1 MNNRKI
7 RIAVDAMGGDFAPRA
22 IVDGA
27 VQACREVSAE
37 IILVGKE
44 QAIRMELK
52 RHKTAGLSLSIQ
64 KASEVVSMED
74 NPLDVVRK
82 KKDSSIRVGIE
93 LVNDNKADAF
103 VSAGNSGAVA
113 SGALFVLGRI
123 KGIDRPAIATIMPAL
138 KSRVIVLDAGANN
151 SCKPF
156 HLTQFAVMGS
166 VYSKYYLSCS
176 NPRVSVLSNGEE
188 ESKGNDMTREAHA
201 LLSKSKLNYTGYI
214 EGKDVFKG
222 TADVVVCDG
231 FTGNVLLK
239 VAEGVAECLGKA
251 LKEEMSGS
259 LRSKIG
265 YLFSRNAFINFKN
278 RFDYAQYGGALLLG
292 VKGPVIICHGRST
305 AEAMKNAVKM
315 AAQCVEH
322 KVVYHLSHD
331 LEVSQDLT
339 TFAKKPSLFEKLF
352 KSEKKTEPEQ

>member
-1 MNNRKI
+1 MSNRKI
-7 RIAVDAMGGDFAPRA
+7 KIAVDAMGGDFAPRA
-22 IVDGA
+22 VVEGS
-27 VQACREVSAE
+27 VQACREIGAE

-52 RHKTAGLSLSIQ
+52 RHKTAGLPLSIH
-64 KASEVVSMED
+64 KASEIVGMED

-93 LVNDNKADAF
+93 LVLENKADAF

-113 SGALFVLGRI
+113 SGALFVLNRI
-123 KGIDRPAIATIMPAL
+123 KGIDRPAIATILPAL
-138 KSRVIVLDAGANN
+138 KSRVILLDAGANN
-151 SCKPF
+151 SCKPY
-156 HLTQFAVMGS
+156 HLAQFAVMGS
-166 VYSKYYLSCS
+166 VYSKYYLSCAS
-176 NPRVSVLSNGEE
+176 PRIAVLSNGEE
-188 ESKGNDMTREAHA
+188 ESKGTDITREAHA
-201 LLSKSKLNYTGYI
+201 LLRKSKLNYIGYI

-222 TADVVVCDG
+222 AADVVVCDG

-251 LKEEMSGS
+251 LKEEMSSS
-259 LRSKIG
+259 LWSKIG
-265 YLFSRNAFINFKN
+265 YLFSRTAFTNFKN

-292 VKGPVIICHGRST
+292 VRGPVIISHGRST

-322 KVVYHLSHD
+322 KVVYHLAND
-331 LEVSQDLT
+331 LEVSQDFT

-352 KSEKKTEPEQ
+352 KADKKPEPEQ